1 MNIFKRIFA
10 INSTAP
16 ASVPNT
22 NLTVSSSE
30 DINEQLFLDSQAP
43 SIEHNHEGKP
53 NPVALFL
60 KKEYSGEGYRDGYT
74 YHSGDILN
82 AKIKKLMSEF
92 RNAVEV
98 QLEAIRTD
106 VQIQKE
112 HRIEIEGLSGRMVKR
127 IDLLIENQ
135 LQTIIQLEKE
145 KENSASED
153 GLVMKVINEY
163 REGFIRGLED
173 YQTEK
178 LLCGNSGMFN

>member
-1 MNIFKRIFA
+1 MNIFKKIFG
-10 INSTAP
+10 INSTA
-16 ASVPNT
+16 SESIEPN
-22 NLTVSSSE
+22 NLTIPFSE

-43 SIEHNHEGKP
+43 GEQQKPEGKS

-60 KKEYSGEGYRDGYT
+60 KKEYCTEGYRDGYS

-82 AKIKKLMSEF
+82 AKIKALMSEF
-92 RNAVEV
+92 RNAVDV
-98 QLEAIRTD
+98 QLEAIRSD

-145 KENSASED
+145 KENSSAED
-153 GLVMKVINEY
+153 GLVMKVVNEY
-163 REGFIRGLED
+163 REGFMRGLED